1 MYEMSYLSL
10 SVLLLCLEIWS
21 SLLHSQKFPIDCDP
35 QSMLEGTVMGLVKNF
50 EANNFHGKFRDCFL
64 YEVYLCMNESVSFT
78 LNF

>member
-1 MYEMSYLSL
+1 MYEMSFLSL

-50 EANNFHGKFRDCFL
+50 QRIMRPIIFMVNLEIASYMRCI
-64 YEVYLCMNESVSFT
+64 YV
-78 LNF
+78 